1 VPFDVVS
8 VPPTTVVPEIV
19 PGLTTVGAVD
29 PPVDPPPPPPLD
41 GGAVTTA
48 VGEEVATAEPF
59 LFDAVTATAIVE
71 PTSSAESEYVVAVAP
86 SMGAQLA
93 PHRCH
98 WIWKVAC
105 GPLQLPVVAV
115 SV

>member
-1 VPFDVVS
+1 MPFEVVS
-8 VPPTTVVPEIV
+8 VLPTTVVPEIV
-19 PGLTTVGAVD
+19 PELTTVGAVD
-29 PPVDPPPPPPLD
+29 PPGDPPPPPLD

-71 PTSSAESEYVVAVAP
+71 PTSFAESEYVVAVAP

-98 WIWKVAC
+98 WNWNVAC

-115 SV
+115 NV